1 MTVTPPTASTPAA
14 TVPTPAPT
22 AATPA
27 TSGTGAREPRRVG
40 AVRPSQLIHTY
51 GIGSLVDLPHMSVI
65 VSGIDRWDSRYQA
78 NVAEPRL
85 IEALRHVVG
94 AQLDA
99 LRHAPREVE
108 TNNYWDDWAWIG
120 VPAYPFPRWL
130 RCTKCK
136 RLDRIDRGVFEI
148 DVDPVRTHR
157 SRFFHDCGGK
167 KHDAQPVRVV
177 AACPAGHLDDFP
189 WEELVHADRQCTG
202 TPLFELR
209 DTPGG
214 SRATDQ
220 KAVCLTCTQDFPV
233 RQAFTQNAAALMP
246 ACRGRHPHLEFFA
259 ANACGK
265 QLVAQ
270 LVGASNAWF
279 PVFRSALS
287 LPSGDNPLDEAVGDL
302 WHLLEG
308 ASSKAIVA
316 VLMRT
321 EDCRRLREWTEDEVW
336 AAVEKRRNKIGEDD
350 PSDLLLPEWRV
361 LNNPNPPSVDE
372 FNATHVG
379 SPAKYKGI
387 ANVVAVERLRE
398 VAALFGFTRIAS
410 PDDADDTGALIA
422 NRAPISAGPPTWLP
436 ASETRGEGIFFVFP
450 EAAVSRWEAD
460 YEKAGRYGAL
470 EIAHRQWRLNRGLDP
485 AIGMVPTRYVLLHT
499 FSHMLITEIA
509 IECGYNAASIR
520 ERLYARVPGHA
531 AGPMAGILLYTAAPD
546 SEGTLGGLVALA
558 RAAELERLLDQAFD
572 RARLCTGDP
581 QCSDHRP
588 GEHSDNL
595 HGAACYSCLFLPETS
610 CERGNRYL
618 DRAAVVPTLTVGGL
632 AYPWS

>member
-1 MTVTPPTASTPAA
+1 
-14 TVPTPAPT
+14 
-22 AATPA
+22 
-27 TSGTGAREPRRVG
+27 
-40 AVRPSQLIHTY
+40 
-51 GIGSLVDLPHMSVI
+51 MSVI

-85 IEALRHVVG
+85 IEALRQIIGH
-94 AQLDA
+94 QLDA

-130 RCTKCK
+130 RCVRCK

-157 SRFFHDCGGK
+157 SRFFHDCGGR
-167 KHDAQPVRVV
+167 KHDAQPVRVL

-189 WEELVHADRQCTG
+189 WEELVHADRPCTG
-202 TPLFELR
+202 TPLYELR

-220 KAVCLTCTQDFPV
+220 KAVCLTCTQEFPV
-233 RQAFTQNAAALMP
+233 RQAFTQNAAVVMP
-246 ACRGRHPHLEFFA
+246 ACRGRHPHLEFFSP
-259 ANACGK
+259 NGCGR

-279 PVFRSALS
+279 PAFKSALS
-287 LPSGDNPLDEAVGDL
+287 LPTGDNPLDEAVGDL
-302 WHLLEG
+302 WTLLE
-308 ASSKAIVA
+308 AADTRTVVA

-321 EDCRRLREWTEDEVW
+321 EDCRRLREWSEDEVW
-336 AAVEKRRNKIGEDD
+336 AAVEKRRNEVNQDD
-350 PSDLLLPEWRV
+350 PTDLLLPEWRV
-361 LNNPNPPSVDE
+361 LNNPNPPAVEE
-372 FNATHVG
+372 FAARHVG
-379 SPAKYKGI
+379 APPKYKGI
-387 ANVVAVERLRE
+387 ANVVAVDRLRE
-398 VAALFGFTRIAS
+398 VAAFFGFTRIAS

-422 NRAPISAGPPTWLP
+422 NRAPISTQAPTWLP

-450 EAAVSRWEAD
+450 EAEVSRWEAQ
-460 YEKAGRYGAL
+460 YKAAGRYEAL
-470 EIAHRQWRLNRGLDP
+470 RTAYRQWRVNRGLDP

-509 IECGYNAASIR
+509 VECGYNAASIR
-520 ERLYARVPGHA
+520 ERLYARPQGHPS
-531 AGPMAGILLYTAAPD
+531 GPMAGVLLYTAAPD

-558 RAAELERLLDQAFD
+558 QATELERLLDQAFD
-572 RARLCTGDP
+572 RAGLCTGDP

-588 GEHSDNL
+588 GEPSDSL
-595 HGAACYSCLFLPETS
+595 HAAACYSCLFLPETS
-610 CERGNRYL
+610 CERGNRFL
-618 DRAAVVPTLTVGGL
+618 DRAAVVATLTVGGI
-632 AYPWS
+632 AYQWS